1 MSMRISSAAIGA
13 ILLAGCSGEPV
24 AENAAA
30 LPEAVASAS
39 ADEGRLLCAVEGY
52 EGFAPACSVE
62 RHYDA
67 NGLLLIVRLPDGGF
81 RRLRVADGAFVAADG
96 AEPAEVT
103 PAGEGTVEVAIGD
116 ARVRLPDTMLN

>member
-1 MSMRISSAAIGA
+1 M
-13 ILLAGCSGEPV
+13 GEPEGGDALV
-24 AENAAA
+24 APENATT
-30 LPEAVASAS
+30 AS

-81 RRLRVADGAFVAADG
+81 RRLRVADGAVVAADG
-96 AEPAEVT
+96 AEPAEVM
-103 PAGEGTVEVAIGD
+103 PVGEGAVDVVIGD
-116 ARVRLPDTMLN
+116 ARVRLPDTILN